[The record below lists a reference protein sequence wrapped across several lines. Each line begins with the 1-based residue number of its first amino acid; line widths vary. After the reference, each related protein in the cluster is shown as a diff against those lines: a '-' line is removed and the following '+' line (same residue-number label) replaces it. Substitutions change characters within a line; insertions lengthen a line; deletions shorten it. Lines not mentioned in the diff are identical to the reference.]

1 MAADPDLAAV
11 RHKERAMRGLRKST
25 GLVMAIV
32 LAVALYLFVTR
43 TMLVGTGRTSFID
56 VVRGPGLQIG
66 DGLAARGPLV
76 DTQGGGPAGS
86 VYFEC
91 TVMRRIGLEE
101 GLWRCSYHLRLA
113 DGAIV
118 LQGLDPRGM
127 GSSTFAVVGG
137 TQAYR
142 GASGDAVFTDSTEG
156 TDIVITLT

>member
-1 MAADPDLAAV
+1 
-11 RHKERAMRGLRKST
+11 MRGLRKST

-32 LAVALYLFVTR
+32 LAVAVVVVGSDRASGQGDVHVLIP
-43 TMLVGTGRTSFID
+43 VGTGRTSFID

-137 TQAYR
+137 TKAYR

>member
-1 MAADPDLAAV
+1 
-11 RHKERAMRGLRKST
+11 MRGLRKST

-32 LAVALYLFVTR
+32 LAVAIVVVGSDRASGQGDVHVLIP
-43 TMLVGTGRTSFID
+43 VGTGRTSFID
-56 VVRGPGLQIG
+56 G

-156 TDIVITLT
+156 RS